1 MAEAIFD
8 PTRVSTKAEFSV
20 FTQAL
25 HEGVK
30 GYMYVEADGAIS
42 VGAVCLIDTDGT
54 ADEGTGT
61 LAATHSGCPVGVAQ
75 TAIPD
80 NSYGWL
86 QRSGPCAAIQS
97 DGVLTVGETI
107 WFGTTAGGISDTN
120 TADAQI
126 YGLKANAIAAAG
138 NTTGFLDNP
147 TVQGD
152 V

>member
-8 PTRVSTKAEFSV
+8 PTRVSTTAEFSV

-25 HEGVK
+25 HEGVR
-30 GYMYVEADGAIS
+30 GFMYVEADGAIS
-42 VGAVCLIDTDGT
+42 VGAVCIIDTDGT
-54 ADEGTGT
+54 ADEGTAT
-61 LAATHSGCPVGVAQ
+61 LAATHSGCPVGAAQ
-75 TAIPD
+75 TAIAD

-86 QRSGPCAAIQS
+86 QVSGPCAAIQS

-107 WFGTTAGGISDTN
+107 WFGATAGALSDTN

-138 NTTGFLDNP
+138 NTTGFLMNP

-152 V
+152 I

>member
-25 HEGVK
+25 HEGVR

-42 VGAVCLIDTDGT
+42 VGAVCIIDSDGT
-54 ADEGTGT
+54 ADEGTAT

-86 QRSGPCAAIQS
+86 QRSGPCAAIQA
-97 DGVLTVGETI
+97 GEALTVGETI
-107 WFGTTAGGISDTN
+107 WFGATAGALSDTN
-120 TADAQI
+120 TGDAQI
-126 YGLKANAIAAAG
+126 YGLKVDVISAAG
-138 NTTGFLDNP
+138 NGTGILDNP

>member
-1 MAEAIFD
+1 MPNEIFD
-8 PTRVSTKAEFSV
+8 PTRTSETAEFLV
-20 FTQAL
+20 FCEL
-25 HEGVK
+25 SDGGVRT
-30 GYMYVEADGAIS
+30 YMYAQADGAIS
-42 VGAVCLIDTDGT
+42 VGAVCIIDSDGS

-75 TAIPD
+75 TAIAD
-80 NSYGWL
+80 DSYGWL
-86 QRSGPCAAIQS
+86 QTRGPCAAIQS

-107 WFGTTAGGISDTN
+107 WFGATAGAISDTN

-138 NTTGFLDNP
+138 NTTGFLTGP